1 MMAPPKKSRTGLIV
15 IVSVIVLVVIAG
27 CVIGALALTSKKS
40 PTANNPSGTS
50 APGVTPTSSIPSGF
64 QKFSN
69 SQFSIAYP
77 SGWDK
82 QASGGGEQFVSQAG
96 QLFQVLIQPGDQ
108 TEIPTLL
115 STLCSVFGKPIGS
128 PTTVTIAGQPWQQQT
143 CGDNG
148 TPSASVEATVHQSQI
163 FEIDYTSLT
172 GTYAADKTQYFTP
185 MEQTFQFLT

>member
-1 MMAPPKKSRTGLIV
+1 MPPPRKGKTGMIV
-15 IVSVIVLVVIAG
+15 IISVILLVVIVGGVVA
-27 CVIGALALTSKKS
+27 ALALTSKKS
-40 PTANNPSGTS
+40 PTANNPST
-50 APGVTPTSSIPSGF
+50 TPTLAATPTPSIPSGF

-77 SGWDK
+77 SDWTA

-115 STLCSVFGKPIGS
+115 STLCSIFGKPIGS
-128 PTTVTIAGQPWQQQT
+128 PTTVTIGGTQWQQQA

-163 FEIDYTSLT
+163 FEIDYTSLA
-172 GTYAADKTQYFTP
+172 GTYAADKPQYFTP
-185 MEQTFQFLT
+185 MEQSFAFTS